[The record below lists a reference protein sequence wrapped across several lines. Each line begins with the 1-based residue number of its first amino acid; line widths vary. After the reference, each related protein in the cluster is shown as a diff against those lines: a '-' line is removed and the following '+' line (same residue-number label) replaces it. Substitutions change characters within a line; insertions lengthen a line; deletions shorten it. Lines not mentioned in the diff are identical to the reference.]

1 MKTYDTLSDIQ
12 QDMQARSLTCRD
24 LVDFYLERIAA
35 HQHLN
40 LFTEVYPDAARQAAE
55 EVDRKVKAGTAGP
68 LAGLILSI
76 KDVICHEGHSLGASS
91 DILGGF
97 ESLFTAT
104 ALQRLLDLDAIV
116 IGRNSCDEFAMGS
129 SNENA
134 AQGPARNPL
143 DSDRVPGG
151 SSGASAA
158 AVAANLCHAAL
169 GSDTG
174 GSVRQPASFCGVVG
188 AKPTYGTISRYGLI
202 AYASSFD
209 QIGPITRSTAD
220 ARLLLTYMSG
230 YDPHDQTSS
239 HTSIQIDSSRDQ
251 EKPLRI
257 GYFPQCLRSK
267 GLAGHIQDH
276 TRTLIQSLSD
286 SGHTLKALDF
296 PLFDYLVPCYYILT
310 AAEASANLSR
320 YDGVRYG
327 FRKEHVQN
335 LEEMYTQSRSEG
347 FGPEVKRRIMLG
359 TFVLS
364 SGYHD
369 AYYTQA
375 QRVRKL
381 IQEKTWALFDEVDVI
396 LSPTSPTVAFEIGE
410 KKDPVQMY
418 LSDIFTVHAN
428 LAGVPA
434 VSIPMGKNEA
444 GLPYGLQLMGAPFEE
459 GKMLDAVENIDAILR
474 K

>member
-1 MKTYDTLSDIQ
+1 
-12 QDMQARSLTCRD
+12 
-24 LVDFYLERIAA
+24 
-35 HQHLN
+35 
-40 LFTEVYPDAARQAAE
+40 
-55 EVDRKVKAGTAGP
+55 
-68 LAGLILSI
+68 
-76 KDVICHEGHSLGASS
+76 
-91 DILGGF
+91 
-97 ESLFTAT
+97 
-104 ALQRLLDLDAIV
+104 
-116 IGRNSCDEFAMGS
+116 
-129 SNENA
+129 
-134 AQGPARNPL
+134 
-143 DSDRVPGG
+143 
-151 SSGASAA
+151 
-158 AVAANLCHAAL
+158 
-169 GSDTG
+169 
-174 GSVRQPASFCGVVG
+174 
-188 AKPTYGTISRYGLI
+188 
-202 AYASSFD
+202 
-209 QIGPITRSTAD
+209 
-220 ARLLLTYMSG
+220 
-230 YDPHDQTSS
+230 
-239 HTSIQIDSSRDQ
+239 
-251 EKPLRI
+251 LRI

-428 LAGVPA
+428 LAGIPA

-459 GKMLDAVENIDAILR
+459 GKMLDAVESIDAMLR